1 MSGVMMPEQVAT
13 LMPKVRGSSAINP
26 TIHNLFATNAS
37 AGTQFR
43 YDGLSQVVFN
53 LPAFKGSWLN
63 PTRTYLRYN
72 FESDT
77 GCFPVDVVTPFERSQ
92 LRIGNQVVSDVLDVH
107 VLQKIQSNMES
118 VSTKLANANKTG
130 DMRLQTKD
138 AVADIAGMNNSPAC
152 LKEIYNNGGTTLEHQ
167 LIDPVLGRSWDGQDK
182 YIPLGFFSGSGNSSA
197 ELTMWLS
204 APEEFLVREDAGTFG
219 YTLTNIELICEVVQM
234 PDAVNDK
241 LSAHLNT
248 SGSVKIPLSIYRLH
262 NTHIPQNTQNA
273 ELSVM
278 EHAHDLENIIS
289 VIRPQNRPAITDYN
303 GGTKWNSNMSFF
315 GGHGDRT
322 VPEGDANFNTTGAV
336 KSIQWRYDTKLY
348 PQKRLEAGAKDSKAL
363 MLHTLNTLDKWDEDS
378 FLGAMFRNGTQWD
391 YGGVFCLVNSFKT
404 SRDDLLNGL
413 NSSAT
418 SGALELSLILKKP
431 AQVPLL
437 VQHFTKANYTLE
449 LKKGGFA
456 TIYNGGGKE
465 GV

>member
-1 MSGVMMPEQVAT
+1 MSGVLVPEQVAT
-13 LMPKVRGSSAINP
+13 LLPKTRGMSGINP

-72 FESDT
+72 FESDA

-107 VLQKIQSNMES
+107 VLQKLMSNMER

-130 DMRLQTKD
+130 DFRLQ
-138 AVADIAGMNNSPAC
+138 AVNGGDMSPTN
-152 LKEIYNNGGTTLEHQ
+152 LKSIYNNGGTTLEHQ
-167 LIDPVLGRSWDGQDK
+167 LIDPVLGRSWDGQEK

-204 APEEFLVREDAGTFG
+204 APEEFLVRDTAGSLG
-219 YTLTNIELICEVVQM
+219 YTLTNVELVCEIVQM

-241 LSAHLNT
+241 LSAHLNA
-248 SGSVKIPLSIYRLH
+248 SGSVKLPLSIYRLH

-289 VIRPQNRPAITDYN
+289 VIRPQNRPAIVDYD
-303 GGTKWNSNMSFF
+303 GATKSFNNLAF
-315 GGHGDRT
+315 LGGHGDRDKA
-322 VPEGDANFNTTGAV
+322 EGDADFNQSGAV

-348 PQKRLEAGAKDSKAL
+348 PQKRLEAGAKDSKAML
-363 MLHTLNTLDKWDEDS
+363 LHTLNTLDKWDDDS
-378 FLGAMFRNGTQWD
+378 FLGTMYKNGTMWD

-404 SRDDLLNGL
+404 SRDEGLLNGL

-437 VQHFTKANYTLE
+437 VQSFTKANYTLE

-456 TIYNGGGKE
+456 TIYNGSGKE
-465 GV
+465 SV